1 MTGTKPSAPA
11 VRCVLYTGLA
21 ALLVLGA
28 GCAGKKKTALASPPA
43 PESIKAASPASS
55 GTVKEE
61 KPGFFSRL
69 NPFRKKETPPA
80 EQASAPTA
88 EEKPK
93 EVASTSE
100 EPEKRG
106 YFSRWFGRSKTL
118 PYATQEEVNE
128 RKVVTAKGEVSP
140 PLFEHNGLKLTIGG
154 TSKARI
160 IATYGEP
167 ENTFFSDG
175 AEEILIYR
183 RIHKVDSLYIF
194 LDSQGVVKDYII
206 TKRP

>member
-1 MTGTKPSAPA
+1 MPSAPA
-11 VRCVLYTGLA
+11 VRCVLYAGLA
-21 ALLVLGA
+21 ALLVVAA
-28 GCAGKKKTALASPPA
+28 GCAGKKKTSLAGPSPPE
-43 PESIKAASPASS
+43 PITAASPASS
-55 GTVKEE
+55 QTAEE
-61 KPGFFSRL
+61 PKSGFFSRL
-69 NPFRKKETPPA
+69 NPFRKKEKAPA
-80 EQASAPTA
+80 AQASLAAA

-93 EVASTSE
+93 EVASTTA
-100 EPEKRG
+100 EPDKKG
-106 YFSRWFGRSKTL
+106 FFGRWFGRSKTL
-118 PYATQEEVNE
+118 PYSTQEEVSE
-128 RKVVTAKGEVSP
+128 RNVVTAKGEVSP
-140 PLFEHNGLKLTIGG
+140 PLFEHNGLKLSIGG

-167 ENTFFSDG
+167 ENTFYSDG